1 MENKRMKRKLP
12 KAGDIVVVNHENSS
26 ETYYF
31 DGKNLVDSVGTMFSD
46 KDIDWNDM
54 WETDKTWR
62 FASDVEKNAYGE
74 ELWKNNLM
82 VDYKT
87 NKIVSTSLEDDV
99 KESAKKDKKPSI
111 EVNYYEP
118 DGFPTKTEYTIT
130 TSLDVYKA
138 ELVRL
143 YELLD
148 DIDFMAQLGK
158 FIDDEVLLTM
168 IRTKCIRR
176 KRFIKDKGRDLF
188 FNGEKLTD
196 NKVEEDE

>member
-1 MENKRMKRKLP
+1 MAADKKLP
-12 KAGDIVVVNHENSS
+12 KKGDIIVVNHENSA

-31 DGKNLVDSVGTMFSD
+31 DGVNLVDSVGTMFTE
-46 KDIDWNDM
+46 KNIDWPKM
-54 WETDKTWR
+54 WKTDKTWR
-62 FASDVEKNAYGE
+62 FANEFEKNAYGE

-82 VDYKT
+82 VDCKI
-87 NKIVSTSLEDDV
+87 NKIVSTSVEDEV
-99 KESAKKDKKPSI
+99 KEDKPSI
-111 EVNYYEP
+111 AVRYCVP
-118 DGFPTKTEYTIT
+118 DGYPLKNEYAISTTI
-130 TSLDVYKA
+130 DAYKA

-158 FIDDEVLLTM
+158 FIDNETLLTT
-168 IRTKCIRR
+168 IRIKCNRR

-196 NKVEEDE
+196 NKEEDDDE

>member
-1 MENKRMKRKLP
+1 MGNKRMKRKLP
-12 KAGDIVVVNHENSS
+12 KAGDVVVVNHENSL

-31 DGKNLVDSVGTMFSD
+31 DGENLVDSVGTMFSD

-62 FASDVEKNAYGE
+62 FASDMEKNAYGE

-82 VDYKT
+82 VDCKT
-87 NKIVSTSLEDDV
+87 NKIVSTSVEDEV
-99 KESAKKDKKPSI
+99 KENAKKDKKPSI
-111 EVNYYEP
+111 VVNYCVP
-118 DGFPTKTEYTIT
+118 DGFPIKTEYTIT
-130 TSLDVYKA
+130 TSLDAYKQ

-158 FIDDEVLLTM
+158 FIDNETLLTM
-168 IRTKCIRR
+168 IRIKCNRR
-176 KRFIKDKGRDLF
+176 KRFIKDKGKDLF

-196 NKVEEDE
+196 NKTDEDE